1 MKKII
6 PALVAIVL
14 IILVAAVCF
23 GTKLLD
29 KYSYSKEY
37 ADLDEYFEIDGEED
51 TAIILQ
57 DERLADRALL
67 RDGEYYLTLETVHK
81 YFNTRFY
88 EDQGEGLLLYTTPTE
103 IMTAQIGADVY
114 TVSGGAGDD
123 QEVRTETREYPLS
136 FYEGEVLY
144 LAIDYVKE
152 YTNFS
157 YEAFTGP
164 NRLQIYTQWDDR
176 TVADVTKDTQVR
188 FQGGIKSDI
197 LEDVSKGDTLTVLE
211 EMEKWSKVK
220 TEDAIIGYVEN
231 KRLTDQRT
239 ESQEPVT
246 DYVEP
251 EYTSL
256 TRDHKI
262 CLAWHQVMS
271 PAANST
277 LSSVLEGTA
286 GINVISPT
294 WMSLNGSDGQ
304 FDNIGSFEY
313 VEAAHNRG
321 LEVWALVDNL
331 REGVDSYQV
340 LSSTTNRARLIDGLV
355 TSAKGLGIDGINI
368 DFEQL
373 TPETGE
379 HFVQFLREL
388 SIPCRKNGI
397 VLSVDNYVP
406 MGNTDYYNR
415 TEQGIVAD
423 YVIIMGYDEHWSGSE
438 EAGSVASIDYVEHGI
453 QKTVEEVPSHKVIN
467 GIPLYTRVW
476 KTKGSEVSSDAVGMG
491 SAESFLSK
499 HGVQAV
505 WDEATCQNYGEFEQD
520 GALYQVWLEDEQSIE
535 VKLNVMRN
543 YDLAG
548 VAAWKLTLE
557 KPSVWNVIDAYV
569 NGD

>member
-476 KTKGSEVSSDAVGMG
+476 KKKGSEVSSDAVGMG
-491 SAESFLSK
+491 SAEAFLSK
-499 HGVQAV
+499 HGAQAV

>member
-14 IILVAAVCF
+14 IILVAAACF

-37 ADLDEYFEIDGEED
+37 ADLDEYFEIDGKED
-51 TAIILQ
+51 TVIILQ

-67 RDGEYYLTLETVHK
+67 RDGEYYLTLETVHD

-103 IMTAQIGADVY
+103 IMTTQIGTDVY
-114 TVSGGAGDD
+114 TVSGGVGDN
-123 QEVRTETREYPLS
+123 QEVQTETREYPLS
-136 FYEGEVLY
+136 FYEGETLY

-157 YEAFTGP
+157 YEGFVEP

-176 TVADVTKDTQVR
+176 TVADVSKDTQVR
-188 FQGGIKSDI
+188 YQGGIKSDI
-197 LEDVSKGDTLTVLE
+197 LEDVSKGDTLIVLE

-220 TEDAIIGYVEN
+220 TADAIIGYVEN
-231 KRLTDQRT
+231 KRLTNQRT

-256 TRDHKI
+256 ARDHKI

-271 PAANST
+271 AAANST
-277 LSSVLEGTA
+277 LGSALEGTA

-313 VEAAHNRG
+313 VEEAHSRG

-340 LSSTTNRARLIDGLV
+340 LSSTTNRARLIDGLI

-423 YVIIMGYDEHWSGSE
+423 YVIVMGYDEHWSGSE

-476 KTKGSEVSSDAVGMG
+476 KTQGSEVSSDAVDMG
-491 SAESFLSK
+491 SAEAFLSR

-557 KPSVWNVIDAYV
+557 KPAVWNVIDAYV

>member
-379 HFVQFLREL
+379 HFAQFLREL

-438 EAGSVASIDYVEHGI
+438 AAGSVASIDYVEHGI

-491 SAESFLSK
+491 SAEAFLSK

>member
-29 KYSYSKEY
+29 KYAYSKEY
-37 ADLDEYFEIDGEED
+37 ADLDEYFEIDGKED
-51 TAIILQ
+51 TVIILQ

-491 SAESFLSK
+491 SAEAFLSK

-569 NGD
+569 NDD

>member
-313 VEAAHNRG
+313 VEAAHKRG
-321 LEVWALVDNL
+321 REGWALVDNL

-491 SAESFLSK
+491 SAEAFLSK
-499 HGVQAV
+499 HGAQAV

>member
-1 MKKII
+1 MKKVI
-6 PALVAIVL
+6 PALVAIIL
-14 IILVAAVCF
+14 IFMVAAFCF
-23 GTKLLD
+23 GTKFLD

-37 ADLDEYFEIDGEED
+37 ADLDEYFEIDGKEE
-51 TAIILQ
+51 TAIVLQ
-57 DERLADRALL
+57 DEKIADRALI
-67 RDGEYYLTLETVHK
+67 REGEYYLPLETVHQ

-88 EDQGEGLLLYTTPTE
+88 EDRGEGLLLYTTPTE
-103 IMTAQIGADVY
+103 IMTTQIGTDVY

-123 QEVRTETREYPLS
+123 QEIQTETREYQLS
-136 FYEGEVLY
+136 FYEEETLY

-157 YEAFTGP
+157 YEAFTEP
-164 NRLQIYTQWDDR
+164 NRLQINTQWEDR
-176 TVADVTKDTQVR
+176 TVADVSKDTQVR
-188 FQGGIKSDI
+188 YQGGVKSDI
-197 LEDVSKGDTLTVLE
+197 LADVSKGDTLIVLE

-231 KRLTDQRT
+231 KRLTNRRT
-239 ESQEPVT
+239 EPQEPVT
-246 DYVEP
+246 DYEEP

-271 PAANST
+271 AAANST
-277 LSSVLEGTA
+277 LSSVLEGTSS
-286 GINVISPT
+286 INVISPT
-294 WMSLNGSDGQ
+294 WMSLDGSDGQ

-313 VEAAHNRG
+313 VEEAHNRG
-321 LEVWALVDNL
+321 IEVWALVDNL

-340 LSSTTNRARLIDGLV
+340 LSSTTNRTRLIEGLMA
-355 TSAKGLGIDGINI
+355 SAKGLGIDGINI

-373 TPETGE
+373 TPETGK

-406 MGNTDYYNR
+406 MGNTDYYDR
-415 TEQGIVAD
+415 TEQGIIAD
-423 YVIIMGYDEHWSGSE
+423 YVIVMGYDEHWSGSE

-476 KTKGSEVSSDAVGMG
+476 KTQGGQVSSDAVDMG
-491 SAESFLSK
+491 SAEAFLSK
-499 HGVQAV
+499 HGVQAE
-505 WDEATCQNYGEFEQD
+505 WDETTCQNYGEFEQD

-557 KPSVWNVIDAYV
+557 KPAVWNVIDAYI

>member
-271 PAANST
+271 PTANST

-491 SAESFLSK
+491 SAEEFLSK